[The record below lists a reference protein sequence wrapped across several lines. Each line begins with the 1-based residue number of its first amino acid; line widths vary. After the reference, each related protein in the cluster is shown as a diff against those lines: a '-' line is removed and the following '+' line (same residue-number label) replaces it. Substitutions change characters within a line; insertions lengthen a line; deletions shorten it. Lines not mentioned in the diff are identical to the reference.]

1 MDTVRESSASGLSV
15 TVSSRLESIPKQCHS
30 CITVH
35 NQFRNLLTHSGPQD
49 GLLRRP
55 HPGRLGLQAQA
66 GRRRRARHI
75 DAEAE
80 GRQQDV
86 LKQEAGRQPG
96 ARPLPRAD
104 ELLAAVPV
112 GEGAG
117 DRRADQRA
125 QAQPVLP
132 AADGV
137 LDAQAADP
145 QRGAAHSPPAG
156 RRHSMA

>member
-1 MDTVRESSASGLSV
+1 M
-15 TVSSRLESIPKQCHS
+15 
-30 CITVH
+30 
-35 NQFRNLLTHSGPQD
+35 FRAGPQNR
-49 GLLRRP
+49 LLRRP
-55 HPGRLGLQAQA
+55 HPARLGLQAQV
-66 GRRRRARHI
+66 GRRRRARHL

-80 GRQQDV
+80 GKQQV
-86 LKQEAGRQPG
+86 GRGQEAPGRQSG
-96 ARPLPRAD
+96 ARAVQGAD

-117 DRRADQRA
+117 DCRADQRA

-145 QRGAAHSPPAG
+145 QRGAAHPAAAG
-156 RRHSMA
+156 RQSVA

>member
-1 MDTVRESSASGLSV
+1 MLP
-15 TVSSRLESIPKQCHS
+15 L
-30 CITVH
+30 
-35 NQFRNLLTHSGPQD
+35 FHSGPQD

-86 LKQEAGRQPG
+86 LEEAGRQPG
-96 ARPLPRAD
+96 ARAVPRAD

-137 LDAQAADP
+137 LDAQATDP
-145 QRGAAHSPPAG
+145 QRGASHSPPAG
-156 RRHSMA
+156 RKFNGMKFQSCSDIDIKDLLLGFDPG